1 MRQILD
7 MHCSQARSFILN
19 FLLLRMCR
27 RLLAWPL
34 TLGLLLLGLLLP
46 IAGSHAEEVP
56 KDTKTIIAR
65 GIIRVAITK
74 FDLPAF
80 HWRTPNGEPEGP
92 EIDLV
97 RLIGRLL
104 KVGVEF
110 VDDCPTFDCVVDA
123 VASGRVDIGVS
134 KLNQT
139 PGRILHVRF
148 SNPYLTMRQA
158 FLFNRATIGAQADSR
173 PPEDVLR
180 AFDGT
185 IGVITKSAY
194 VDYAERNFA
203 NAQVSE
209 FETWGDAVEALV
221 NNRVDVLYRDE
232 FEVRR
237 VLRNRPALNVQFG
250 SAAFTDQKSYLSF
263 AICDSCV
270 RLQQFINY
278 QIAENRVPFTLANL
292 LASHGGE

>member
-1 MRQILD
+1 MRPIPN
-7 MHCSQARSFILN
+7 MHCFQACSVIPDIV
-19 FLLLRMCR
+19 LLQTCR
-27 RLLAWPL
+27 RLSAWPL

-56 KDTKTIIAR
+56 KDTKTIIER

-80 HWRTPNGEPEGP
+80 HWRTPSGEPEGP

-110 VDDCPTFDCVVDA
+110 NDECPTFDCVVDA

-139 PGRILHVRF
+139 PARILHVRF
-148 SNPYLTMRQA
+148 SNPYLTLRQA
-158 FLFNRATIGAQADSR
+158 FLFNRATIGAQAESR
-173 PPEDVLR
+173 PPEEVLR

-185 IGVITKSAY
+185 IGVIIKSAF
-194 VDYAERNFA
+194 VDYAERNFP

-209 FETWGDAVEALV
+209 FETWEDAVEALV

-263 AICDSCV
+263 AICESCV

-278 QIAENRVPFTLANL
+278 QIAENRIPFTLAGL

>member
-1 MRQILD
+1 
-7 MHCSQARSFILN
+7 
-19 FLLLRMCR
+19 MCCR
-27 RLLAWPL
+27 FSRWPL
-34 TLGLLLLGLLLP
+34 TLGLLLFGLLLP
-46 IAGSHAEEVP
+46 IAASHAEEVP
-56 KDTKTIIAR
+56 KDTKTIIER

-104 KVGVEF
+104 KVGVQF
-110 VDDCPTFDCVVDA
+110 NDDCPTFDCVVDA
-123 VASGRVDIGVS
+123 VASGSVDIGVS

-148 SNPYLTMRQA
+148 SNPYLTLRQA
-158 FLFNRATIGAQADSR
+158 FLFNRATIGAQAESR
-173 PPEDVLR
+173 PPEEVLR

-185 IGVITKSAY
+185 IGVIMKSAF
-194 VDYAERNFA
+194 VDYAERNFP

-209 FETWGDAVEALV
+209 FETWEDAVEALV

-237 VLRNRPALNVQFG
+237 VLRNHPALNVQFG

-263 AICDSCV
+263 AICESCV

-278 QIAENRVPFTLANL
+278 QIAERRIPFTLANL

>member
-1 MRQILD
+1 MRQILN
-7 MHCSQARSFILN
+7 MRCFQARGVILN
-19 FLLLRMCR
+19 IVLLRVCCR
-27 RLLAWPL
+27 ISAWPL

-56 KDTKTIIAR
+56 KDTKTIIER

-80 HWRTPNGEPEGP
+80 HWHAPNGEPEGP
-92 EIDLV
+92 EIDLM

-110 VDDCPTFDCVVDA
+110 NDDCPTFDCVVDA

-148 SNPYLTMRQA
+148 SNPYLTLRQA

-173 PPEDVLR
+173 PPEEVLR

-194 VDYAERNFA
+194 VDYAERNFP

-209 FETWGDAVEALV
+209 FETWEDAIEALV

-237 VLRNRPALNVQFG
+237 VLRNRPVLNVQFG

-263 AICDSCV
+263 AICESCV

-278 QIAENRVPFTLANL
+278 QIAENRVPFTLAHL
-292 LASHGGE
+292 LGSKGGE